1 MSLAVTAADL
11 RVGQGYVRCGRC
23 SNVFNALLTLS
34 EEPAVT
40 APDASVAAP
49 PISPLRDAA
58 PELESLSAD
67 DDLLVP
73 TTDGTEVTETDT
85 TGTGTFETIVLEG
98 DAILQ
103 TEELVPQEEI
113 EHELSLFKD
122 AAASADTDVFV
133 SGELSKEFGVPEPA
147 QPRASQP
154 WLWALGAV
162 LLLALLGAQAIN
174 HWRNELATQPGW
186 YGPMSQM
193 YARLGIALNPAW
205 DLNAYDLRQQG
216 ATGDGASGDIR
227 VRVSLANRGKR
238 AQPMPIVRLTL
249 LDRYGKRVAARDLQP
264 SDYLTPTQLAMGFLR
279 ADQRVDSEIAVKDPG
294 PDAAS
299 FELDAC
305 LAGSSSGVHCAND
318 KTTTTP

>member
-1 MSLAVTAADL
+1 MTAADL

-34 EEPAVT
+34 EEPAVAAQN
-40 APDASVAAP
+40 APAAAP
-49 PISPLRDAA
+49 PMSSLHDAGA
-58 PELESLSAD
+58 AEVES
-67 DDLLVP
+67 VH
-73 TTDGTEVTETDT
+73 TGGTEVTEADT
-85 TGTGTFETIVLEG
+85 VGTGTFETIVLEG

-113 EHELSLFKD
+113 DQELLLFKD
-122 AAASADTDVFV
+122 AAAGADSDVFV
-133 SGELSKEFGVPEPA
+133 NGELSREFGVPEPPA
-147 QPRASQP
+147 PRSSQP
-154 WLWALGAV
+154 WLWAAGV
-162 LLLALLGAQAIN
+162 LVLFALLAAQLIN

-186 YGPMSQM
+186 YGPMSQL

-205 DLNAYDLRQQG
+205 DLTAYDLRQQG

-238 AQPMPIVRLTL
+238 AQPMPILRLTL

-264 SDYLTPTQLAMGFLR
+264 GDYLNPTQLAMGFLR
-279 ADQRVDSEIAVKDPG
+279 SDQRVDSEIAVKDPG

-305 LAGSSSGVHCAND
+305 LSGGSSTVRCAND
-318 KTTTTP
+318 KSTASP